1 MIPLTMLKDSLS
13 LAEKMSQS
21 ISQLRRKLIKPVLPP
36 QFSKLAEKSEKSS
49 EWLFGDSVSESVENL
64 EKKSKLKSLLKGKK
78 DSGKRKYAEESSNS
92 NPSPNPRRRFQN
104 TGKTSEVLNP
114 GHRKQA
120 RMIKIIISRVRN
132 TAVTKPDIE
141 LG

>member
-1 MIPLTMLKDSLS
+1 MI
-13 LAEKMSQS
+13 Q
-21 ISQLRRKLIKPVLPP
+21 PVLPP
-36 QFSKLAEKSEKSS
+36 QFSKLAEKSEESS
-49 EWLFGDSVSESVENL
+49 EWLFGNSVSESVENL
-64 EKKSKLKSLLKGKK
+64 EKENKLKSLLKGKK

-92 NPSPNPRRRFQN
+92 NPVPNPRRGLQN

-120 RMIKIIISRVRN
+120 RIIKIIIIKVGN
-132 TAVTKPDIE
+132 IEVTKPDVE